1 MQKVIVLTDLHILP
15 KGDRIIG
22 LDPAA
27 RFGHVMADALRQHPD
42 ATHVILTGDLTHNGT
57 SVEYAHL
64 RALLA
69 DCPVPVSL
77 MLGNHDR
84 RAPFI
89 AAFPDSPLTDAG
101 FVQRLI
107 DLDHARLI
115 LLDTLDEDAPDLHS
129 GYLCPDRL
137 NWLDHA
143 LDTAQDQPCILFT
156 HHPAFVTGFGGMDRI
171 GLRNRAELIK
181 RLHRNGAVVQIVS
194 GHIHRNVQGAAGGI
208 PNAVFKSTCHQ
219 MPLILGEQSPQLS
232 IDEPGAYGLLLIGP
246 EGVVVHTQDVGLPTV
261 TPDIYV

>member
-1 MQKVIVLTDLHILP
+1 MQKIIVLTDLHILP
-15 KGDRIIG
+15 KGETIIG

-27 RFGHVMADALRQHPD
+27 RFGQVLADALHQHPD
-42 ATHVILTGDLTHNGT
+42 AERIVLTGDLTHNGRP
-57 SVEYAHL
+57 SEYAHL

-69 DCPVPVSL
+69 DCPLPVSL

-84 RAPFI
+84 RASFS
-89 AAFPDSPLTDAG
+89 AAFPDTPLTDAG
-101 FVQRLI
+101 FVQRVI

-129 GYLCPDRL
+129 GYLCAARL
-137 NWLDHA
+137 DWLADA
-143 LDTAQDQPCILFT
+143 LDTAQGHPCILFT

-171 GLRNRAELIK
+171 GLRNRSELIDLLRRK
-181 RLHRNGAVVQIVS
+181 GVVTQIVS
-194 GHIHRNVQGAAGGI
+194 GHIHRTLQGAAGGI
-208 PNAVFKSTCHQ
+208 PNAVLKSPCHQ
-219 MPLILGEQSPQLS
+219 MPLILGAQSPHLS

-261 TPDIYV
+261 TPDSYD